1 MMRWR
6 ITKILL
12 GFCLLAVITGP
23 ESSSAMGLSYAD
35 NQVFPHGYVDFN
47 VIDPLAMTD
56 YPFASAGRR
65 IVFQTSYRSLYN
77 MKELTDNRMALAH
90 KYRHFDLGLAFASFG
105 EPDYFHQTGL
115 SSFAS
120 YRRGQC
126 SLGGA
131 LLYSRV
137 AFSAKYDYLSVIL
150 FNLGGAYYYNDI
162 TVYAVTRSFNQPR
175 YYPTDRTVVPEAEI
189 GVSYKS
195 REGLDS
201 QVGALFVRFER
212 PTAQLTQ
219 AFRLNEYARLNWAL
233 VLLPARF
240 GGGLRLEKGHFVFDY
255 KISHH
260 PVLGLTHT
268 VMLTVF

>member
-1 MMRWR
+1 MMRRR
-6 ITKILL
+6 IPKILFWL
-12 GFCLLAVITGP
+12 GLLAALAGTDTSG
-23 ESSSAMGLSYAD
+23 ALGLSYAD
-35 NQVFPHGYVDFN
+35 NQVFPHGYVDFDK
-47 VIDPLAMTD
+47 IDPLAMTD
-56 YPFASAGRR
+56 YPFASAGKR

-90 KYRHFDLGLAFASFG
+90 GYRNLNMGLAFASFG
-105 EPDYFHQTGL
+105 EPDYFHQVGL

-120 YRRGQC
+120 YRRGHY

-137 AFSAKYDYLSVIL
+137 TFNSKYDYLSVIL

-162 TVYAVTRSFNQPR
+162 TFYAVTRSINQPR
-175 YYPTDRTVVPEAEI
+175 YYAADRTVVPEAEI

-201 QVGALFVRFER
+201 QIEALFVRFER

-219 AFRLNEYARLNWAL
+219 AFRLNEYARLNWSL